1 MTSLWILGLQN
12 NLSGEREYFS
22 GKHSRL
28 GVWLRVLLLRTRDL
42 SPDHVLPHIILLGQ
56 VEEFADLG
64 SPLGT
69 KTFGDDGVGQS
80 GDLVLALLDDDH
92 GEDSNIGADDAATNG
107 LALALTGAADTV
119 ARVAVGEEE
128 TNTVGYKDTLL
139 HGETLLI
146 VSASDAEN
154 VALPLIAQRVSR
166 NLLRDLL
173 VVEDTA
179 NSRYECEYL
188 DRVSI
193 VEYMHALMPLVV
205 KVEELLGPSSGVYA
219 QRMRMPIF
227 DNTHS
232 VTH

>member
-1 MTSLWILGLQN
+1 M
-12 NLSGEREYFS
+12 
-22 GKHSRL
+22 
-28 GVWLRVLLLRTRDL
+28 
-42 SPDHVLPHIILLGQ
+42 
-56 VEEFADLG
+56 
-64 SPLGT
+64 
-69 KTFGDDGVGQS
+69 
-80 GDLVLALLDDDH
+80 
-92 GEDSNIGADDAATNG
+92 
-107 LALALTGAADTV
+107 
-119 ARVAVGEEE
+119 AVGEEE
-128 TNTVGYKDTLL
+128 ADTVGDKDTLL
-139 HGETLLI
+139 HGETLL
-146 VSASDAEN
+146 VVATSDAEN

-179 NSRYECEYL
+179 NSRNECEYL

>member
-1 MTSLWILGLQN
+1 MN
-12 NLSGEREYFS
+12 NFS

-28 GVWLRVLLLRTRDL
+28 GVWLRILLLRTRDL

-92 GEDSNIGADDAATNG
+92 GEDSNIGANDAATNR

-128 TNTVGYKDTLL
+128 TDTVGYKDTLL
-139 HGETLLI
+139 HGETLL
-146 VSASDAEN
+146 VVAAGDLED
-154 VALPLIAQRVSR
+154 VALELVAQAVALDFGAHATVHEDAQLALIVDLDQ
-166 NLLRDLL
+166 LLRAVGRVGD
-173 VVEDTA
+173 VELH
-179 NSRYECEYL
+179 L
-188 DRVSI
+188 D
-193 VEYMHALMPLVV
+193 
-205 KVEELLGPSSGVYA
+205 GC
-219 QRMRMPIF
+219 
-227 DNTHS
+227 
-232 VTH
+232 